1 MEVVRITPSL
11 LRVPRAEGG
20 VVHQAGTV
28 VMREGVP
35 TIFQIQTNLHPPTTT
50 RTTTRATTTHLISKV
65 AMAVEGGGILR
76 TNPPRSNSNH
86 GTREGEV
93 GGCHSLIRSD
103 VHSIAP
109 TVHHGP
115 ATPINNNSSPIRE
128 IGSQQTRTDI
138 SNHDPHPIHSPDLH
152 QLPHTITTTPT
163 ATNTNTNINPM

>member
-1 MEVVRITPSL
+1 METVRITPWPL
-11 LRVPRAEGG
+11 LVPTAEGG

-76 TNPPRSNSNH
+76 ISPPRSNSNH

-103 VHSIAP
+103 AHLIAP

-115 ATPINNNSSPIRE
+115 ATLINDHSSPVRE
-128 IGSQQTRTDI
+128 IGSNQTRTD
-138 SNHDPHPIHSPDLH
+138 IHSPDLH
-152 QLPHTITTTPT
+152 QLPQTITTTPT
-163 ATNTNTNINPM
+163 ATNINPT

>member
-50 RTTTRATTTHLISKV
+50 RTTTRATTAHLISKV

-76 TNPPRSNSNH
+76 INPPRSNSNH

-103 VHSIAP
+103 VRSIALN
-109 TVHHGP
+109 VHHGP
-115 ATPINNNSSPIRE
+115 AILTNDNSSPVRE
-128 IGSQQTRTDI
+128 IGSHQTRTDI
-138 SNHDPHPIHSPDLH
+138 HNPDLH
-152 QLPHTITTTPT
+152 QLHNTTTTTPI
-163 ATNTNTNINPM
+163 ATNINPT